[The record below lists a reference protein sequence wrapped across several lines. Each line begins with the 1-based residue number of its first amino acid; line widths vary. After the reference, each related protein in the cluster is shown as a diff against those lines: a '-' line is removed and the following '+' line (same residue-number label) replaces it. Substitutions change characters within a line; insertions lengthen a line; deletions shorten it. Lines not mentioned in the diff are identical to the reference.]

1 MPTDDRRPAGPAA
14 ALRSALA
21 GLVATLALSAG
32 AAEARPLSILS
43 LDQCA
48 DQFVLAMRQEG
59 DRLTLS
65 PRADDADSFMRE
77 AAAGHRLAR
86 PGLEAVVMARPDV
99 VVRYWGGDPALLRGL
114 ERRGVPVVTI
124 PDATDFET
132 IRANV
137 RAVAEGLGRPA
148 AAEPLVARMEDDL
161 QAAGRGRA
169 QGSALYLTSGG
180 FTAGAGTL
188 IDAILSAAGL
198 RNAAPAPGFGPVS
211 IERLVRTPPSRF
223 VLGFFD
229 DVRRD
234 RRGSGRH
241 PALTRRMAERPT
253 VGLPSSEL
261 SCPAWF
267 AAGAARRLAEA
278 EE

>member
-1 MPTDDRRPAGPAA
+1 MPIDHRRSARPAA
-14 ALRSALA
+14 ALRAAAA
-21 GLVATLALSAG
+21 GFATLVLSAG
-32 AAEARPLSILS
+32 VAEARPLSILS

-48 DQFVLAMRQEG
+48 DQFVLAMREEG

-65 PRADDADSFMRE
+65 PRADDADSYMRE

-114 ERRGVPVVTI
+114 ERRGLPVVTI
-124 PDATDFET
+124 ADATDFET
-132 IRANV
+132 IRTNV
-137 RAVAEGLGRPA
+137 RGVAEELGRPE
-148 AAEPLVARMEDDL
+148 AAEPLVARMDDDL
-161 QAAGRGRA
+161 KAASRARARGA
-169 QGSALYLTSGG
+169 ALYLTSGG

-188 IDAILSAAGL
+188 IDAMLTAAGL

-211 IERLVRTPPSRF
+211 IERLVMQPPARF

-234 RRGSGRH
+234 RRGPGRH
-241 PALTRRMAERPT
+241 PALARRMAERPT
-253 VGLPSSEL
+253 VSLPASEL

-267 AAGAARRLAEA
+267 AASAARRLAEVG
-278 EE
+278 E

>member
-1 MPTDDRRPAGPAA
+1 MPTDGRRPLGPAA
-14 ALRSALA
+14 ALRAALV
-21 GLVATLALSAG
+21 GLVSTLALGAG
-32 AAEARPLSILS
+32 VAEARPLSILS

-65 PRADDADSFMRE
+65 PRADDEDSYMHE
-77 AAAGHRLAR
+77 AAAGHRVAR

-114 ERRGVPVVTI
+114 ERRGVPVVTVS
-124 PDATDFET
+124 DATNFDGV
-132 IRANV
+132 RANV
-137 RAVAEGLGRPA
+137 RAVAEGLGRPEA
-148 AAEPLVARMEDDL
+148 ADPLVAEMDADL
-161 QAAGRGRA
+161 AAAGSGLRTHA
-169 QGSALYLTSGG
+169 MLTAS
-180 FTAGAGTL
+180 
-188 IDAILSAAGL
+188 GL

-211 IERLVRTPPSRF
+211 IEGLVMHPPARF

-234 RRGSGRH
+234 RRGPGRH
-241 PALTRRMAERPT
+241 PALARRMAERPT
-253 VGLPSSEL
+253 VSLPSSEI

-267 AAGAARRLAEA
+267 AARAARRLAEMG
-278 EE
+278 E